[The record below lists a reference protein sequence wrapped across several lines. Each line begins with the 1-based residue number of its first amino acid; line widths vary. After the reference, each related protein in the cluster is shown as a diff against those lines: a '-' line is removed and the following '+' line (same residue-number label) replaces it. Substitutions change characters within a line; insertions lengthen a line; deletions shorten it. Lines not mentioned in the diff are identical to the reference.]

1 MANSIKQVTNVN
13 GGKANLGDIE
23 KAAIRGVE
31 QGANVF
37 SADQTILPANIL
49 YGGAHT
55 VLSEAGTAHTN
66 STDETALATATFAAN
81 TLRAG
86 NSIQVFGQG
95 IATATNASDTLT
107 IKLNF
112 GGAAILT
119 TAALDVAD
127 DDIFIVDAFITLRT
141 VGSSGTYV
149 AAGHSYMDANGG
161 TRLSGIKGST
171 AVDTTAA
178 VTCTLS
184 ADWSAANA
192 GNSCRADIFTVIVH

>member
-1 MANSIKQVTNVN
+1 MANNIKNVDNVN
-13 GGKANLGDIE
+13 GGKMRVGDIGLS
-23 KAAIRGVE
+23 AIRGVE
-31 QGANVF
+31 QGNNVF

-66 STDETALATATFAAN
+66 STDEAALATATFTAN

-86 NSIQVFGQG
+86 NSIQVFAQG
-95 IATATNASDTLT
+95 IADATNSTDTLT

-141 VGSSGTYV
+141 VGASGTY
-149 AAGHSYMDANGG
+149 
-161 TRLSGIKGST
+161 LSLIH
-171 AVDTTAA
+171 
-178 VTCTLS
+178 
-184 ADWSAANA
+184 
-192 GNSCRADIFTVIVH
+192 I